1 MFFENNCRYWK
12 KSIDFTKIKH
22 WTNYKITNWMG
33 QS

>member
-1 MFFENNCRYWK
+1 MLIADIGK